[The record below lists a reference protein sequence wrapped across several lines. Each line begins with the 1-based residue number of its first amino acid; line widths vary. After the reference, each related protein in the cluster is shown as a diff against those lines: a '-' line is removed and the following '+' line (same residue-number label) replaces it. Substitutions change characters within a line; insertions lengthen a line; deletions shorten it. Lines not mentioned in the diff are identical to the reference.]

1 MRRRIVEPDLC
12 RLKIVRITPAF
23 ISIDEAAKALVS
35 LQDRLDEPTT
45 LDLAAR
51 ITWLARPTILPG
63 WRWA

>member
-23 ISIDEAAKALVS
+23 ISIDEAAKAVAS
-35 LQDRLDEPTT
+35 LQDRLGEPKT
-45 LDLAAR
+45 LDLAAC